1 MEENSEPS
9 VANLSEVETEELD
22 HVQTNK
28 KNKRGRPKNP
38 LWDHFVEINH
48 QESGH
53 KGWKCNYC
61 HEENLRASDINM
73 HAHLGL
79 ICQSAPLNIKQD
91 CLRNFPAP
99 KKKKIIHEIASGVQ
113 PRIDSKFQ
121 NISIMDPG
129 QEQLCNKALIRFLG
143 MKSLVFQ
150 DILRTAL
157 EIWKKL
163 GGGLATANILVA
175 QIKMYDAFE
184 PPYNY
189 TFMES
194 VESPQTW
201 WY

>member
-1 MEENSEPS
+1 
-9 VANLSEVETEELD
+9 
-22 HVQTNK
+22 
-28 KNKRGRPKNP
+28 
-38 LWDHFVEINH
+38 
-48 QESGH
+48 SGH

-129 QEQLCNKALIRFLG
+129 QEQLCNKALIRFLVCCG
-143 MKSLVFQ
+143 IPFW
-150 DILRTAL
+150 I
-157 EIWKKL
+157 
-163 GGGLATANILVA
+163 
-175 QIKMYDAFE
+175 
-184 PPYNY
+184 
-189 TFMES
+189 
-194 VESPQTW
+194 VESPFFLDFCQNLCVPYKPPDRKTLSNDW
-201 WY
+201 LNYETARITIAIEKELENENNLTLDYSINSHTAIFTADEIEKVLIDIGIDKFGAV